1 MRLLVDTASRG
12 MLAMALAWPL
22 FFAGCDASKA
32 ELEAT
37 KTKLTA
43 ITAERDGLK
52 TQLATALASVEG
64 AKKEREGVAAK
75 LATCEAD
82 AAAKAVPP
90 EAPPPPVAPVAP
102 VKPAAPS
109 GPVKKV
115 TAKNSALSNA
125 LLEKGPAVNQCAV
138 EHGMDKGAKR
148 VTVSVRVTINNTG
161 HVMDSQ
167 ITANVVDGDSSKVK
181 SCVEAVVRTAKFPSI
196 PTPMAT
202 EERSWTVA
210 AE

>member
-1 MRLLVDTASRG
+1 MRPLVDTASRG
-12 MLAMALAWPL
+12 MLALALAWPL
-22 FFAGCDASKA
+22 LFAGCDASKP

-52 TQLATALASVEG
+52 TQLATALANLEG

-82 AAAKAVPP
+82 AAAKNVP
-90 EAPPPPVAPVAP
+90 EAPPPVAPVAP
-102 VKPAAPS
+102 VKPAPAT

-115 TAKNSALSNA
+115 TAKNSSLSNA
-125 LLEKGPAVNQCAV
+125 LLEKGPAVQQCAV

-148 VTVSVRVTINNTG
+148 VTVSVRVTINSTG
-161 HVMDSQ
+161 QVVDSH
-167 ITANVVDGDSSKVK
+167 INANVVDGDSSKVK
-181 SCVEAVVRTAKFPSI
+181 SCVESVVRTAKFPSI